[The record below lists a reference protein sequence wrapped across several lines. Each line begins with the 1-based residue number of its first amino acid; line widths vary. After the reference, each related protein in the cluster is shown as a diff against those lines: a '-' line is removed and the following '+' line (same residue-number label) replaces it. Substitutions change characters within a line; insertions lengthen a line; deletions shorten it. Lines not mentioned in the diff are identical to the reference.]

1 MGDGPGQARVG
12 SRPMTWE
19 QEENA
24 LIAAA
29 QTGADPE
36 AGAQQLRLIRFANS
50 RSGQQVMENAGAPT
64 EMEAPTE
71 TVFLVCSDA
80 GFFAPQRILRGDSLE
95 TQQMKAAVLGAHL
108 HNNSALGAG
117 PWPPFLRD
125 GPSMAS
131 IGMPTV
137 SKLYR

>member
-1 MGDGPGQARVG
+1 
-12 SRPMTWE
+12 MTWE
-19 QEENA
+19 QEETA

-80 GFFAPQRILRGDSLE
+80 GFFAPQRILRGDSL
-95 TQQMKAAVLGAHL
+95 
-108 HNNSALGAG
+108 N
-117 PWPPFLRD
+117 P
-125 GPSMAS
+125 AS
-131 IGMPTV
+131 DANRPTV
-137 SKLYR
+137 VLRTAVSIRFFSPYVVLLIP